1 MARTRAAGYDLQ
13 RDRILALAVE
23 AFARTGYAAASMS
36 MLAAACN
43 VSKATLYH
51 YYPSKQALLFEAL
64 DRYTKR
70 LVAILAEAASHI
82 DANPRE
88 RLRTTLRALMAEY
101 RDSHAYHAA
110 LLHDLRFL
118 APDQAEQVRAQ
129 QRAVV
134 SALGALIERAAPG
147 ATVSAERSVITMAL
161 LGMIN
166 FTFAWLKP
174 DGPVS
179 HERFA
184 DLAASLWLD
193 GLDGLADHPV
203 SAENTP
209 HEQAVRIEG

>member
-1 MARTRAAGYDLQ
+1 MARTRAADYDTQ
-13 RDRILALAVE
+13 RDRILARAVE
-23 AFARTGYAAASMS
+23 AFAQTGYAAASMA
-36 MLAAACN
+36 MLAQACS

-70 LVAILAEAASHI
+70 LLSILAATQPPGGLA
-82 DANPRE
+82 PRE
-88 RLRTTLRALMAEY
+88 ALRGTLRALMAEY
-101 RDSHAYHAA
+101 RHSRAYHAV

-118 APDQAEQVRAQ
+118 APQEAEQIRAQ
-129 QRAVV
+129 QRAMV
-134 SALGALIERAAPG
+134 SALTELIAHAAPG
-147 ATVSAERSVITMAL
+147 AAVSAERSVITMAL

-166 FTFAWLKP
+166 FTFAWLRP

-193 GLDGLADHPV
+193 GLDGLASQPNSPETSSD
-203 SAENTP
+203 
-209 HEQAVRIEG
+209 EQTIRLES

>member
-1 MARTRAAGYDLQ
+1 MARTRAADYDAQ
-13 RDRILALAVE
+13 RDRILSRAVE

-36 MLAAACN
+36 GLAQACG

-51 YYPSKQALLFEAL
+51 YFPSKQALLFEAL

-70 LVAILAEAASHI
+70 LVAILN
-82 DANPRE
+82 DAPVTAPRTV
-88 RLRTTLRALMAEY
+88 LRDTLGALMAEY
-101 RDSHAYHAA
+101 RHSRAFHIA

-118 APDQAEQVRAQ
+118 APAEQEQLRAQ

-134 SALGALIERAAPG
+134 AAISHRIERAVPG
-147 ATVSAERSVITMAL
+147 ALADEERSVVTMAL

-166 FTFAWLKP
+166 FTFAWLNP

-184 DLAASLWLD
+184 DLAARLWLD
-193 GLDGLADHPV
+193 GLDGLAARPHPP
-203 SAENTP
+203 AEDT
-209 HEQAVRIEG
+209 HEQTVRVKG